1 MRCAGTPDHCR
12 ALPKV
17 TSPRIANALIEGIP
31 SVMTLLTAPLI
42 FEGNWHKSPL
52 DEATQVISIMREE
65 CLRGVRL
72 LSDRQ
77 PQKLQVFSHLTGGP
91 HVRLTDNMIARVVI
105 DGGYRDWCR
114 MAYQFGHELGH
125 VMCNSWQLEA
135 LPIRPTQWLEECLAE
150 AFSLR
155 GLALLAD
162 RWEQDPPL
170 SDDKDYSKYLRRYR
184 EAVITPYRKGGRPA
198 GPALDTWFSVNRTA
212 VENGIGGRAGMGP
225 VMLMILGELDRDKGC
240 VEDLGALNRWR
251 ARAAAPLEEYLRLWQ
266 HSCADL
272 GTPGRLPMRV
282 KELLFFNAEPLSRH
296 PPQPNVR
303 TPRRNQV
310 YEQVVAIDELL
321 PWEHPVRL
329 VWGFIEALDRI
340 ENKNRMPTVL
350 ENTRLPKQ
358 APIDLRLLRALW
370 LWATIEGIGSTAHIA
385 RLCQERLSYRWLCG
399 GVAIDRETI
408 REFRVAHAGALDRL
422 LAHALAAIAKEALVP
437 IPPLS
442 GGPEKAGPV
451 AGAASATKRRGL
463 QALAAAAAARVRELM
478 GELDKDNPI
487 ADEQQRRAK
496 KRCLIK
502 TQSARISAALERMHE
517 LGWPRRPQQT

>member
-1 MRCAGTPDHCR
+1 
-12 ALPKV
+12 
-17 TSPRIANALIEGIP
+17 
-31 SVMTLLTAPLI
+31 MTLLTAPLI

-52 DEATQVISIMREE
+52 NEATQVISIMREE

-77 PQKLQVFSHLTGGP
+77 PQKLQAVSRLSGGP

-125 VMCNSWQLEA
+125 VMCNSWQLEG
-135 LPIRPTQWLEECLAE
+135 LPLNPTHWLEECLAE

-162 RWEQDPPL
+162 RWEQDPLL

-198 GPALDTWFSVNRTA
+198 GRVLDAWFSVNRTA
-212 VENGIGGRAGMGP
+212 VENGIGGRAGTGP

-266 HSCADL
+266 HSCAEL
-272 GTPGRLPMRV
+272 RTPGRLPMRV
-282 KELLFFNAEPLSRH
+282 GELLLVHDKPPPRR
-296 PPQPNVR
+296 PPQPYVR
-303 TPRRNQV
+303 TPRRDQV
-310 YEQVVAIDELL
+310 CEQAVAIDELV

-329 VWGFIEALDRI
+329 VWGFIEALNRI
-340 ENKNRMPTVL
+340 ENKKRMPTVRK
-350 ENTRLPKQ
+350 NTRLPKQ
-358 APIDLRLLRALW
+358 APIDPRLLRALW
-370 LWATIEGIGSTAHIA
+370 LWATIEGIGSTAQIA

-399 GVAIDRETI
+399 GVAIDSETI
-408 REFRVAHAGALDRL
+408 REFRVAQADELNRL
-422 LAHALAAIAKEALVP
+422 LAHALAAIAKEALLP

-442 GGPEKAGPV
+442 GGPEKAGLV
-451 AGAASATKRRGL
+451 AGAASATRRRGL
-463 QALAAAAAARVRELM
+463 QTLAAAAAARVQELM
-478 GELDKDNPI
+478 GELDKDDPI
-487 ADEQQRRAK
+487 ADEQQRRAR

-517 LGWPRRPQQT
+517 LGLPRSSRQT